1 MIDYS
6 LGCILANVPVSYDE
20 FKMKFICLKITL
32 RPLHGEYEK
41 NHGLKVNFSVRP
53 LHEAALYTVIY
64 GMCLLT
70 NSLVLPLRTTAPVTS
85 PLLFTSSSLIKPI
98 G

>member
-20 FKMKFICLKITL
+20 FKMKFICLEITL
-32 RPLHGEYEK
+32 RPLHGGYEK

-64 GMCLLT
+64 G
-70 NSLVLPLRTTAPVTS
+70 SHFS
-85 PLLFTSSSLIKPI
+85 KPSW
-98 G
+98 

>member
-20 FKMKFICLKITL
+20 FKMKFICLEITL
-32 RPLHGEYEK
+32 RPLHGGYEK
-41 NHGLKVNFSVRP
+41 NHGLKGNFLVRP

-64 GMCLLT
+64 GT
-70 NSLVLPLRTTAPVTS
+70 
-85 PLLFTSSSLIKPI
+85 SLIVLVSELYAHENKNVFK
-98 G
+98 

>member
-20 FKMKFICLKITL
+20 FKMKSYLPRNYL
-32 RPLHGEYEK
+32 SPLHGGYEK
-41 NHGLKVNFSVRP
+41 NHGLKGNFSVRP

-64 GMCLLT
+64 GT
-70 NSLVLPLRTTAPVTS
+70 E
-85 PLLFTSSSLIKPI
+85 K
-98 G
+98 

>member
-20 FKMKFICLKITL
+20 FEMKFICLEITL
-32 RPLHGEYEK
+32 RPLHGGYEK

-64 GMCLLT
+64 GISFGMISFPYVLKI
-70 NSLVLPLRTTAPVTS
+70 LVS
-85 PLLFTSSSLIKPI
+85 PLGVVDSQGNRT
-98 G
+98 

>member
-20 FKMKFICLKITL
+20 FKMKFICLEITL
-32 RPLHGEYEK
+32 RPLHGGYEK
-41 NHGLKVNFSVRP
+41 NHGLKGNFSVRP

-64 GMCLLT
+64 GICKAAFIDQDEKV
-70 NSLVLPLRTTAPVTS
+70 NFWCFCSFVHLPS
-85 PLLFTSSSLIKPI
+85 
-98 G
+98 

>member
-20 FKMKFICLKITL
+20 FKMKFICLEITL
-32 RPLHGEYEK
+32 RPLHGGYEK
-41 NHGLKVNFSVRP
+41 NHGLKGNFSVHP

-64 GMCLLT
+64 GIS
-70 NSLVLPLRTTAPVTS
+70 NSPSKSLVLV
-85 PLLFTSSSLIKPI
+85 
-98 G
+98 